1 MNHRTKSHVSVYL
14 KRGGSIQ
21 LLVLSCLRLLET
33 TECRFLS
40 SVDGPG
46 GVHADV
52 LRLVTR
58 SNPSSPR
65 ALTRSPRGYR
75 IPRLDGL
82 MGNTSKMAVKTAEK
96 VYSIYLTWLLSNW

>member
-46 GVHADV
+46 GVHQTFSGLSRV
-52 LRLVTR
+52 PLHERLIINGPVTSVR
-58 SNPSSPR
+58 W
-65 ALTRSPRGYR
+65 
-75 IPRLDGL
+75 RLANHSFSYYPWKAGL
-82 MGNTSKMAVKTAEK
+82 
-96 VYSIYLTWLLSNW
+96 